1 MRDNTI
7 AQITL
12 LNELNLGF
20 QFDITARYYKSGN
33 WWHVAC
39 KTFVL
44 GKSFNFVKGTNNTR
58 NDQEIKTATN
68 PMESFFTHNPR
79 WHEQIGKIYALL
91 ERVKISEEQSKDVLH
106 LRRTNRIL
114 TIGSTTAIEGNR
126 LTVQQ
131 VFDVINDKVVFAPL
145 HDIKEVKNAFSAYG
159 QIPDLD
165 PYSID
170 DFLKAHRAITE
181 HLIQE
186 SGQFRTISV
195 AVVDSKG
202 KVLHSGTKF
211 DEVPTRIAELL
222 EWGRTTETHALIK
235 SSAMHFMIEH
245 IHPFRDG
252 NGRIGRLWQTLV
264 LSKWN
269 ELFEW
274 LPVETM
280 IYYNQEKYYHA
291 LQQSHSNTGI
301 PDCRPFIDFMLDII
315 GDAIVQYVESDEK
328 DDSGLGSGLNGG
340 LNGGLNEIEKAI
352 LSLVRANQYIRVFEM
367 AQKLSKPVRTIENN
381 ISRLKERGILSR
393 IGSKKTG
400 YWKID

>member
-1 MRDNTI
+1 M
-7 AQITL
+7 
-12 LNELNLGF
+12 
-20 QFDITARYYKSGN
+20 K
-33 WWHVAC
+33 
-39 KTFVL
+39 
-44 GKSFNFVKGTNNTR
+44 GKNNTR

-68 PMESFFTHNPR
+68 PMESFFTHNPL
-79 WHEQIGKIYALL
+79 WYEQIGKIYALL

-211 DEVPTRIAELL
+211 DEVPTQIAELL
-222 EWGRTTETHALIK
+222 EWGKTTETHALIK
-235 SSAMHFMIEH
+235 SSAMHFMIEL

-280 IYYNQEKYYHA
+280 IYYNQDKYYHA

-340 LNGGLNEIEKAI
+340 LNEIEKAI
-352 LSLVRANQYIRVFEM
+352 LSLVRANQYIGVFEM